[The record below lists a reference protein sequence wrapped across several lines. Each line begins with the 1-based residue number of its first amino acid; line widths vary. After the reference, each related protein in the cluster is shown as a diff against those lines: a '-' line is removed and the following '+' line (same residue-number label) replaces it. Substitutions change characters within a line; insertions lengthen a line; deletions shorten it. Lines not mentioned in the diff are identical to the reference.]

1 MKRIIYLGC
10 LLLVIVGAIS
20 LLFIDLNKGDNNKD
34 LKKVKVAEVAHSIF
48 YAPQYAAVSQGFF
61 EEEGLDVE
69 IILTP
74 GADKVTAAVLSG
86 DVDIG
91 FSGSEACIYVYN
103 AGEKDYLK
111 TFAQLTQKDG
121 SFIVSRE
128 NIKNFTLN
136 DLKGKT
142 IIGGRKGGMPEMTLE
157 WVLRE
162 NGIDPN
168 TDLNID
174 TSIQFA
180 AMGGAFI
187 GGEGDFVSLFEPTA
201 LEVEKQGY
209 GYVVTSLGELGGVV
223 PYTSYSARKSYIK
236 NNNDVIEKFTKA
248 IQKGLDFV
256 HKSSDKEVAKAIVE
270 FFPDT
275 KLEDLEKVI
284 ARYRSVDTWPKT
296 TTFTKESFDHLQDIM
311 ISAKELDKK
320 VKYKDLI
327 EVSD

>member
-1 MKRIIYLGC
+1 MKKIIYIGC
-10 LLLVIVGAIS
+10 FLLVIVLGIA
-20 LLFIDLNKGDNNKD
+20 LLFLDLNKGDNKKE

-48 YAPQYAAVSQGFF
+48 YAPQYAAKSLGYF
-61 EEEGLDVE
+61 EDVGLDVD

-86 DVDIG
+86 DADIG

-121 SFIVSRE
+121 SFIVSRK
-128 NIKNFTLN
+128 NIKNFKLS

-157 WVLRE
+157 WVLRK
-162 NGIDPN
+162 NNIDPAN
-168 TDLNID
+168 DLNID

-209 GYVVTSLGELGGVV
+209 GYVVASLGELGGVV

-236 NNNDVIEKFTKA
+236 NNSDVIDKFTKA

-256 HKSSDKEVAKAIVE
+256 HNSSDKEVAKAIIE

-275 KLEDLEKVI
+275 KLDDLVSVI

-311 ISAKELDKK
+311 ISANELDKK
-320 VKYKDLI
+320 VKYKDII